1 MLYVKNDATLGAKL
15 ADLGTAVQLSSN
27 NDTVKEPMG
36 TSGYAGIIICYL
48 LDFYIDFI
56 YSTSMILYKFILYSQ

>member
-36 TSGYAGIIICYL
+36 TSGYAGIIIWV
-48 LDFYIDFI
+48 FI
-56 YSTSMILYKFILYSQ
+56 RFLYR